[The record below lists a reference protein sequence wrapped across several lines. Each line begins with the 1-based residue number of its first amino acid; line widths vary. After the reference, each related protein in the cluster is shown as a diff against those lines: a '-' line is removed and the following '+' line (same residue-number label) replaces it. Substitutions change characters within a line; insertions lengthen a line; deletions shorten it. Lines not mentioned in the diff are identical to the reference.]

1 MNMKKTAIYFLIL
14 AAAIA
19 LTGCRKSQP
28 DEAEQTAQAPKTEN
42 EVPALSGGAI
52 DLKVLY
58 AGRPGSDRQKDF
70 VAFLSKYFAQVTT
83 GDLAEFN
90 DARAAAADV
99 VILDYDGE
107 SSDAPMP
114 DISDDYSAPTIT
126 LGVVGANISSELGLA
141 TGYM

>member
-1 MNMKKTAIYFLIL
+1 MKKTTIYLLIL
-14 AAAIA
+14 AAAIT

-28 DEAEQTAQAPKTEN
+28 DETEQTARTPKVEN

-70 VAFLSKYFAQVTT
+70 VAFLSKHFTQVTT
-83 GDLAEFN
+83 GSLAEFN
-90 DARAAAADV
+90 DSQAEAVDV
-99 VILDYDGE
+99 VIFDYDGK

-126 LGVVGANISSELGLA
+126 LGVLGANISSELGLA

>member
-1 MNMKKTAIYFLIL
+1 MKKIRVCFLIL
-14 AAAIA
+14 AAAIT
-19 LTGCRKSQP
+19 LIGCRKSQP
-28 DEAEQTAQAPKTEN
+28 NASEQTARTPKTEN
-42 EVPALSGGAI
+42 KTPAQPGGAI

-58 AGRPGSDRQKDF
+58 AGRPGSDREKDF
-70 VAFLSKYFAQVTT
+70 VAFLSKHFTQVTT
-83 GDLAEFN
+83 GDLAELN
-90 DARAAAADV
+90 DAGAEAFDV
-99 VILDYDGE
+99 VIFDYDGK

>member
-1 MNMKKTAIYFLIL
+1 MKKTAIYLLIL
-14 AAAIA
+14 AAAIT

-28 DEAEQTAQAPKTEN
+28 DETEQTARTPNTSN
-42 EVPALSGGAI
+42 EVPVLSGGAI

-70 VAFLSKYFAQVTT
+70 VAFLSKHFKQVTT
-83 GDLAEFN
+83 GDLVEFN
-90 DARAAAADV
+90 DGGAEAVDV
-99 VILDYDGE
+99 VIFDYDGE
-107 SSDAPMP
+107 SSESPMP

-126 LGVVGANISSELGLA
+126 LSVVGANICSELELA

>member
-1 MNMKKTAIYFLIL
+1 MKKTGICLLIL

-19 LTGCRKSQP
+19 VTGCRKSQP
-28 DEAEQTAQAPKTEN
+28 DETEQTARTPKTEN
-42 EVPALSGGAI
+42 EIPVHSGGAI

-70 VAFLSKYFAQVTT
+70 VAFLSKHFTQVTT
-83 GDLAEFN
+83 GDLAQFN
-90 DARAAAADV
+90 DAGAEAVDV
-99 VILDYDGE
+99 VILDYDGK

-126 LGVVGANISSELGLA
+126 LGVVGANISSELDLA

>member
-1 MNMKKTAIYFLIL
+1 MLRKDIFINMKKTGICFLIL
-14 AAAIA
+14 AVATAVIS
-19 LTGCRKSQP
+19 CRKSQP
-28 DEAEQTAQAPKTEN
+28 VEQ
-42 EVPALSGGAI
+42 I

-58 AGRPGSDRQKDF
+58 AGRPGSDREKDF
-70 VAFLSKYFAQVTT
+70 VAFLSKHFTQVTT

-90 DARAAAADV
+90 DARAEAVEV

-107 SSDAPMP
+107 SSEAPMP
-114 DISDDYSAPTIT
+114 GISDDYSAPTIT